1 MLRSVFRERP
11 EVAVSANA
19 DDSLNSGV
27 FSTLLRQRVG
37 WFIAQLV
44 PVVKLRATRLRR
56 QDLSISISST
66 KNPT

>member
-37 WFIAQLV
+37 WFIAHLA
-44 PVVKLRATRLRR
+44 PVVKWRGTRLCRPGR
-56 QDLSISISST
+56 SISISSRE
-66 KNPT
+66 NPI